1 MPCYPLLSMRTPRR
15 TLALGSVFLL
25 TVLAAGE
32 QQASSCSGSD
42 PITAVPNR
50 PTFSTTAEAVQCG
63 VLEAEYGF
71 EAADGHQNVNGLLKF
86 GATSK
91 LELRF
96 SHPPFERDTSVAGFG
111 DSGVGFK
118 YKVRSQSK
126 RLPTFSLLY
135 NATLP
140 TATHDLGQG
149 AFGHAVQIL
158 LSKDFGKHHLD
169 WNEGIDFV
177 GRTSPA
183 HGFDRNY
190 FSALAYSYQ
199 LSKNWAASGEVAGFS
214 KTNTSTP
221 ASLTVLGALTYNVS
235 SRLVLDGGT
244 YYAAFGHLPR
254 ITAFSGFTYS
264 ISDLYH
270 HRR

>member
-1 MPCYPLLSMRTPRR
+1 MRSLQRAFFLISST
-15 TLALGSVFLL
+15 FLL
-25 TVLAAGE
+25 ATIVAGQ
-32 QQASSCSGSD
+32 QQASSCSGND
-42 PITAVPNR
+42 PITAIPNR

-71 EAADGHQNVNGLLKF
+71 EAARGHQNINGLLKF

-96 SHPPFERDTSVAGFG
+96 SHLPFERDHSVGGFG
-111 DSGVGFK
+111 DSGVGLK
-118 YKVRSQSK
+118 YKVTSQSQH
-126 RLPTFSLLY
+126 LPTFSVLY
-135 NATLP
+135 NATIP

-149 AFGHAVQIL
+149 AFVHAVQIL
-158 LSKDFGKHHLD
+158 VSKDFGKHHLD
-169 WNEGIDFV
+169 WNEGIDLV
-177 GRTSPA
+177 GRTTPA

-190 FSALAYSYQ
+190 FSALAYSHP

-214 KTNTSTP
+214 KTNASTP

-235 SRLVLDGGT
+235 ARLVLDGGT

-264 ISDLYH
+264 IADLYH
-270 HRR
+270 RGRR